1 MNRSQL
7 IQSVGKIP
15 VLSHGLRWCA
25 NLYPE
30 NSVVQIRAG
39 HAAGLLWR
47 RHHRYVNGY
56 WLGHYELPIQEA
68 LRRELFAGGTFFDIG
83 ANAGFFTIVAAR
95 LVGPGGR
102 CVAFEPSPDNCASIR
117 EQIETNALD
126 YCTLVPEAVA
136 EAEGTAKFSFSA
148 PGSPMGHLGGSRG
161 GERQIEVKTTT
172 LDAACARFGAPDVIK
187 MDIDGAEIGALQSA
201 VKTLRDIRPAWLIEL
216 HGPDCEREVKAALC
230 RADYSFFDLD
240 GRALPANE
248 LLPQH
253 FLAHPN

>member
-30 NSVVQIRAG
+30 DSVVQIRAG

-117 EQIETNALD
+117 EQIEANSLD
-126 YCTLVPEAVA
+126 HCSLVPEAVSDF
-136 EAEGTAKFSFSA
+136 EGMVTFSFAA
-148 PGSPMGHLGGSRG
+148 PGSPMGHVGHGEPH
-161 GERQIEVKTTT
+161 ERQIEVKATT
-172 LDAACARFGAPDVIK
+172 LDAACARFGRPDFIK
-187 MDIDGAEIGALQSA
+187 MDIEGAETRALA
-201 VKTLRDIRPAWLIEL
+201 AARNTLAQIRPSWLIEL
-216 HGPDCEREVKAALC
+216 HGEDCEREVRRVLKAA
-230 RADYSFFDLD
+230 DYRFLNLQGD
-240 GRALPANE
+240 ALPPAAR
-248 LLPQH
+248 LPRH
-253 FLAHPN
+253 FIARPG